1 LFALTAQREAASVLA
16 FVDLARELHAHR
28 APPALVTRALRCAR
42 EEVGHARAFAA
53 LAHRAGQPI
62 APLQTSGFQ
71 VRSLE
76 AIALDNAQ
84 EGLGTEFVGALRLR
98 AQARSAAP
106 ALRPMF
112 ARIASE
118 EAGHAGFSVELDRY
132 LRSKLGS
139 AARKRLT
146 AVRREQ
152 MHQLKQNATH
162 EPPCWQREE
171 LGMPSAELSFDL
183 ARRAEALADA
193 ALA

>member
-1 LFALTAQREAASVLA
+1 MRPLAAAPLFALTAQREAASVLS
-16 FVDLARELHAHR
+16 FVDLARELHAHG
-28 APPALVTRALRCAR
+28 APRALVVRALQCAR

-53 LAHRAGQPI
+53 LARRAGQPI
-62 APLQTSGFQ
+62 APLQTSGFT
-71 VRSLE
+71 VRS
-76 AIALDNAQ
+76 Q

-118 EAGHAGFSVELDRY
+118 EAGHAGFSVELERY
-132 LRSKLGS
+132 LRAKLGS

-146 AVRREQ
+146 AARREQ
-152 MHQLKQNATH
+152 MHQLKQNATL
-162 EPPCWQREE
+162 EAPRWQREE
-171 LGMPSAELSFDL
+171 LGMPSAELSYDL